1 MILVSFGPVLYLIVV
16 YLISS
21 IPWSGRA
28 TLRESGAKMLLQL
41 LDQTTKL
48 EDVVIVSGSPLR

>member
-21 IPWSGRA
+21 IPGSGRA

-41 LDQTTKL
+41 
-48 EDVVIVSGSPLR
+48 

>member
-16 YLISS
+16 YLIS
-21 IPWSGRA
+21 IPGSGRA

-41 LDQTTKL
+41 
-48 EDVVIVSGSPLR
+48 